1 MLADT
6 PKGSAMRLSVLVSLA
21 LVALAVSPLV
31 ACSQSTEEAGE
42 DGVVTPDGEETTED
56 ELRSLSLTEKD
67 DGKTVTVTEGQNLVV
82 KLQSNPT
89 TGYKWKVVSTD
100 RTFGYPADERFLRNT
115 DAVGSGGLQRFS
127 WKTKGALSMVGDHTV
142 KMEYKRSWETNA
154 SPAKT
159 FSFTVKI
166 LGGECPQLSPPA
178 PNFCPNGTIKA
189 KKNAAGCTTGF
200 ECQEGCG
207 GRTCS
212 SGQNCQ
218 YCWGSLACVPN
229 GALC

>member
-1 MLADT
+1 
-6 PKGSAMRLSVLVSLA
+6 MRLSVFASLA

-31 ACSQSTEEAGE
+31 ACSQSEAEDDSIVTPE
-42 DGVVTPDGEETTED
+42 DGQETTED

-67 DGKTVTVTEGQNLVV
+67 NGKTVTVTEGQNLVV

-89 TGYKWKVVSTD
+89 TGFKWQVVSTD
-100 RTFGYPADERFLRNT
+100 RTFGYPADERFLRNS
-115 DAVGSGGLQRFS
+115 DAVGSGGVQRFS
-127 WKTKGALSMVGDHTV
+127 WKTKGALNMVGEHKV
-142 KMEYKRSWETNA
+142 KLEYKRSWETNVSA
-154 SPAKT
+154 AKT
-159 FSFTVKI
+159 FEFTVKI
-166 LGGECPQLSPPA
+166 VSGECPQLSPPA
-178 PNFCPNGTIKA
+178 PSFCPNGTIKA
-189 KKNAAGCTTGF
+189 KKDANGCTTGF

-218 YCWGSLACVPN
+218 YCWGQLACVPN